1 MKNKIK
7 ERNSSLEILRIFS
20 MILIIAHHYSVHGYF
35 NLSEQSLTLNKI
47 IVQVLSLGGKLGVNC
62 FILITGYFLI
72 KSKFSFKKLFF
83 FIAEVYFYSIS
94 LFFIFIFLGL
104 KEFSFKNFIIASLP
118 ITFNGYWFVTIYIIM
133 YMFSSYI
140 NKFIYSLNKLEL
152 FKFIA
157 LGIFLW
163 SFIPTFI
170 LVSPGFSNLAWFIIL
185 YTIAAYCRLYPNNI
199 ILSYKVNLIIVIIT
213 YSITVFSV
221 IVFDLIGT
229 KIKLVG
235 DNATIFMAGN
245 RLPIAI
251 CSISLFLVFK
261 NLRVKSN
268 KFINT
273 ISATTFGI
281 YLIHDNTYVRPF
293 LWNNIL
299 KNSEYL
305 NSNFLVIHAIVSI
318 TIVFIICSI
327 IDYLRKK
334 LIEKPLLELIS
345 RNEDKF
351 IKLGFYINNL
361 FNKLMVK
368 LRNLELKET

>member
-1 MKNKIK
+1 
-7 ERNSSLEILRIFS
+7 
-20 MILIIAHHYSVHGYF
+20 
-35 NLSEQSLTLNKI
+35 
-47 IVQVLSLGGKLGVNC
+47 
-62 FILITGYFLI
+62 
-72 KSKFSFKKLFF
+72 
-83 FIAEVYFYSIS
+83 
-94 LFFIFIFLGL
+94 
-104 KEFSFKNFIIASLP
+104 
-118 ITFNGYWFVTIYIIM
+118 
-133 YMFSSYI
+133 
-140 NKFIYSLNKLEL
+140 
-152 FKFIA
+152 
-157 LGIFLW
+157 
-163 SFIPTFI
+163 
-170 LVSPGFSNLAWFIIL
+170 
-185 YTIAAYCRLYPNNI
+185 
-199 ILSYKVNLIIVIIT
+199 
-213 YSITVFSV
+213 
-221 IVFDLIGT
+221 
-229 KIKLVG
+229 
-235 DNATIFMAGN
+235 MAGN